1 MKCAHDKSHDKL
13 SFATLKH
20 LTRMLEDS
28 LKQAGVKNASTR
40 ETICSN
46 FIFQTAYLLDN
57 QWVEFGKRRYRVGLC
72 FQEFTKD
79 PFAPTRAVITNYT
92 HGEMLHEAAIGIAD
106 AHFTNDN
113 TVVKSFTK
121 TGEVYSTNR

>member
-1 MKCAHDKSHDKL
+1 MG
-13 SFATLKH
+13 
-20 LTRMLEDS
+20 
-28 LKQAGVKNASTR
+28 GVR
-40 ETICSN
+40 
-46 FIFQTAYLLDN
+46 QT
-57 QWVEFGKRRYRVGLC
+57 EISGGRC

-121 TGEVYSTNR
+121 PARSTPQTAKVLVGVGSRAEIQARSNGLLLRFR